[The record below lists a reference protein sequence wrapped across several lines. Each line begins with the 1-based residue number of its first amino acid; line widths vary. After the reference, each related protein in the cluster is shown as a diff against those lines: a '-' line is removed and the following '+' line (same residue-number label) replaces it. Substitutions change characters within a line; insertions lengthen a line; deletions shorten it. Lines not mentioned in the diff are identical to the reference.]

1 MDSLDKRGGGGMFA
15 PGSGARSSGGG
26 GGGVGLARSS
36 GGGSKVKSEGG
47 MSHYT
52 RGDGGGVDQYRE
64 PVYPEEME
72 DGDEVAPRMDIEQI
86 NLVSD
91 DEDGVVITGSRVARN
106 KGKGRATAGH
116 MMKPIRLTRHEHKE
130 RVVLVNTDSSADA
143 PKVEEVEDIAK
154 EEEDEDEGLFV
165 SQDGTVIK
173 PEPPV
178 DMMDVDVV
186 PAALRRGS
194 VDLDAIPRPLTAAQV
209 VAEKEKRAKR
219 KSLAAKNKKPVLQTE
234 EDKAEYARHLE
245 DIEILSRELGG
256 LRTETADGDG
266 DGDVEMGE
274 DGQPIVK
281 EKVDAKEGRLYL
293 FQFPPIL
300 PKLRNLEKPVKPDPG
315 APDADTELSDIPAAG
330 TPVDLT
336 GTPDIKAEP
345 AAGAEIEVVGA
356 GSGAEAANDVLVQEP
371 GLIGKLVVRKS
382 GKVELSWGGTSLA
395 LNKGSEFDFLTTG
408 LVVQGLEKGGKAGRE
423 VTKEEEGRMA
433 GTGMGRIMGKFV
445 ATPDWERLFR

>member
-1 MDSLDKRGGGGMFA
+1 
-15 PGSGARSSGGG
+15 
-26 GGGVGLARSS
+26 
-36 GGGSKVKSEGG
+36 
-47 MSHYT
+47 
-52 RGDGGGVDQYRE
+52 
-64 PVYPEEME
+64 
-72 DGDEVAPRMDIEQI
+72 MDIEQI

-91 DEDGVVITGSRVARN
+91 DEDDVVITGSGVARN

-143 PKVEEVEDIAK
+143 PKVEEDEDIAK

-165 SQDGTVIK
+165 SQDGTVVK
-173 PEPPV
+173 PEPA
-178 DMMDVDVV
+178 DMMDVDGV
-186 PAALRRGS
+186 PAALRRES
-194 VDLDAIPRPLTAAQV
+194 IDLDAIPAAPRRESIDLDAIPPPLTADEVA
-209 VAEKEKRAKR
+209 AEKERRAKR

-245 DIEILSRELGG
+245 DIEILSRELAG
-256 LRTETADGDG
+256 LRAEPAGG

-315 APDADTELSDIPAAG
+315 ALDADTELSDIPAAG

-356 GSGAEAANDVLVQEP
+356 GTGAEAGGDVLVQEP

-423 VTKEEEGRMA
+423 ITKEEEGRMA